1 MPNQPADLLIPP
13 SLQRRV
19 RTLGHGLY
27 RLSEAWQLLAV
38 RLDRGLLDQETAAWI
53 RQWCGDDLA
62 KPLPLPVDSALAAEI
77 IWSGKAWQVVVA
89 AGPQDAHGESVDL
102 WASAFMLLHL
112 PVLRSFWG
120 RALRVQ
126 RFGWMAKV
134 LPRVWALDTG
144 VLRPGAV
151 LAGLGIPSWQD
162 LPRVMAAGRT
172 FEWLPPAGGR
182 AQPVDAAAWP
192 GKLAKLKGQRVRL
205 RERAAPQPDGR
216 LTATWKHD
224 GTGRIVL
231 DQVR

>member
-1 MPNQPADLLIPP
+1 MPNQPTDLLIPP

-38 RLDRGLLDQETAAWI
+38 RLDRGLLDEATTAWI

-62 KPLPLPVDSALAAEI
+62 RPLPLPVDSALAAEI
-77 IWSGKAWQVVVA
+77 IWSGKAWQVAVVA
-89 AGPQDAHGESVDL
+89 GAQDADGESADV
-102 WASAFMLLHL
+102 WASALMLLHL

-126 RFGWMAKV
+126 RFSWMAKA
-134 LPRVWALDTG
+134 LPRVWALDSQT
-144 VLRPGAV
+144 LRPGAV
-151 LAGLGIPSWQD
+151 VAGLGIPSWQD
-162 LPRVMAAGRT
+162 LPRVMAAGRI

-192 GKLAKLKGQRVRL
+192 GTLAELQGQRVRL
-205 RERAAPQPDGR
+205 RERAAVKQEGR
-216 LTATWKHD
+216 LTATWKRD

-231 DQVR
+231 DQIC